1 MVREERASLSNT
13 GVLVI
18 MEMISR
24 NDNRSVFIDKPC
36 LMMADDDGID
46 EWIDDNRRQV
56 CVQSSATYQ
65 CVINAI
71 HQSHVEKCLS

>member
-1 MVREERASLSNT
+1 MTMMIVMREERASLSNT

-36 LMMADDDGID
+36 LMMMMMDDDGID
-46 EWIDDNRRQV
+46 EWIDG
-56 CVQSSATYQ
+56 
-65 CVINAI
+65 
-71 HQSHVEKCLS
+71 

>member
-36 LMMADDDGID
+36 LMMMMDDDGID
-46 EWIDDNRRQV
+46 EWIDEWIDG
-56 CVQSSATYQ
+56 
-65 CVINAI
+65 
-71 HQSHVEKCLS
+71 

>member
-1 MVREERASLSNT
+1 MMMVREERASLSNT

-36 LMMADDDGID
+36 LMMMMDDDGID
-46 EWIDDNRRQV
+46 EWIDEWIDG
-56 CVQSSATYQ
+56 
-65 CVINAI
+65 
-71 HQSHVEKCLS
+71 